1 MKNIIIITDKNSC
14 MINTKEELIELFLG
28 YDYFTLTNEK
38 RKERLLEKASL
49 YSFNNI
55 NLVKLNDN
63 YNKKDPYILI
73 DNEINFILSL
83 LKLNNIIILENRNSN
98 VFIKDFM
105 KDDTTDNYFII
116 NNYIDKILYGGN
128 NVNN

>member
-1 MKNIIIITDKNSC
+1 MKNIIVITDKNSC

-28 YDYFTLTNEK
+28 YDYFTLSNEK

-55 NLVKLNDN
+55 NLVKLDDN

-83 LKLNNIIILENRNSN
+83 LKLNNIIILEKRNSN

-105 KDDTTDNYFII
+105 KNDTTDNYFII

>member
-1 MKNIIIITDKNSC
+1 MKNIIVISDKNSC

-28 YDYFTLTNEK
+28 YDYFVLNDEK
-38 RKERLLEKASL
+38 RKERLLEKASI
-49 YSFNNI
+49 STFNSVP
-55 NLVKLNDN
+55 LVKVTDDFD
-63 YNKKDPYILI
+63 KTKPYILI
-73 DNEINFILSL
+73 DSEINFILSL

-105 KDDTTDNYFII
+105 KNETGDNYFII

-128 NVNN
+128 NDNY